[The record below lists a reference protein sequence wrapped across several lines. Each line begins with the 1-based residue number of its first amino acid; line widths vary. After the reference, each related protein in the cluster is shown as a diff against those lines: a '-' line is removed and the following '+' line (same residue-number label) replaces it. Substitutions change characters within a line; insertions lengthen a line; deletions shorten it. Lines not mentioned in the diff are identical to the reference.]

1 MYAAACI
8 VVQRCGRDR
17 GEQNFM
23 YDVLQFTSCNTILMY
38 PAEAC
43 CPDQW
48 ADDGTAPVVRVCP
61 NPRGGTAR
69 GRRPAAA
76 RAAAPAVVGGAVGA

>member
-1 MYAAACI
+1 MYAAYRA
-8 VVQRCGRDR
+8 RYS
-17 GEQNFM
+17 GERSGQ
-23 YDVLQFTSCNTILMY
+23 VCKTSQY

-69 GRRPAAA
+69 ERRPAAA
-76 RAAAPAVVGGAVGA
+76 RAGRAVSGA